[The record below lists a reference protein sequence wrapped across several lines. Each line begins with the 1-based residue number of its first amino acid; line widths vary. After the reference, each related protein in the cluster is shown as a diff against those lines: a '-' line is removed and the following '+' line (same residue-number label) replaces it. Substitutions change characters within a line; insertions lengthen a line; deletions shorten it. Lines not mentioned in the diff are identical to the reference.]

1 MMKSLTS
8 MRPRAVMGGLAIAL
22 AAALAVPA
30 FAHAPGPR
38 GGGMGGPGMMLFAGS
53 PERISRAV
61 DHLLNGLNASDAQR
75 SQIKQIAQAAAADL
89 KQQHAAARSLHQQEA
104 QIFTAPTVDANAA
117 EQLRQRML
125 AQHDQAS
132 RRVTQ
137 AMVDVAQVLT
147 PEQRAALG
155 QRLQKRAAAW
165 HDRMGADPA
174 QR

>member
-1 MMKSLTS
+1 MMKLATW
-8 MRPRAVMGGLAIAL
+8 MRPRAAVGGMAIAL

-30 FAHAPGPR
+30 FAHAPGPH
-38 GGGMGGPGMMLFAGS
+38 GGGMGGPGVMLFAGS
-53 PERISRAV
+53 PERIARAV
-61 DHLLNGLNASDAQR
+61 DHLLDGLNASDAQR

-89 KQQHAAARSLHQQEA
+89 KQQHTAARGLHEQEA

-147 PEQRAALG
+147 PEQRLALG
-155 QRLQKRAAAW
+155 ERMKKRAAGW
-165 HDRMGADPA
+165 HNRMGADPA